1 MFLPSLFCLFN
12 FYVDIFISI
21 STFGLWMWSIIIKEI
36 RQTQSLHI
44 FFLLNTW
51 KLTEQIGGGSG
62 NLQNQI
68 CVSTCW
74 GDLRG
79 ILGLILI
86 NVSSIIVD
94 NDTASCDNDG
104 REVSPYQKTRHDPQ
118 KANKT
123 KWEFVSVINH
133 THTTCQPLGD
143 TRTSKLIGKR
153 TNQL

>member
-1 MFLPSLFCLFN
+1 M
-12 FYVDIFISI
+12 
-21 STFGLWMWSIIIKEI
+21 
-36 RQTQSLHI
+36 
-44 FFLLNTW
+44 
-51 KLTEQIGGGSG
+51 
-62 NLQNQI
+62 QNQI

-86 NVSSIIVD
+86 NVSRIIVD

-123 KWEFVSVINH
+123 K
-133 THTTCQPLGD
+133 
-143 TRTSKLIGKR
+143 
-153 TNQL
+153 

>member
-44 FFLLNTW
+44 FFY
-51 KLTEQIGGGSG
+51 LTHESSLKKIGGGSG

>member
-1 MFLPSLFCLFN
+1 MFLPSLFWLFN

-36 RQTQSLHI
+36 RLRLSLFT

-74 GDLRG
+74 GGLRG

-104 REVSPYQKTRHDPQ
+104 REVSPYQKTRHDLQ

>member
-1 MFLPSLFCLFN
+1 M
-12 FYVDIFISI
+12 
-21 STFGLWMWSIIIKEI
+21 
-36 RQTQSLHI
+36 
-44 FFLLNTW
+44 
-51 KLTEQIGGGSG
+51 
-62 NLQNQI
+62 QNQI

-104 REVSPYQKTRHDPQ
+104 REVSPYQKRRHDPQ

-123 KWEFVSVINH
+123 K
-133 THTTCQPLGD
+133 
-143 TRTSKLIGKR
+143 
-153 TNQL
+153 